1 MLSQKCQ
8 HVGKKLAMAVRMFV
22 HQCASSASPSARF
35 RGGARGRAPRARER
49 PLCSARREIGSSGF
63 GRSVFLGCIGAD
75 FLQMDIIFLYVCSI
89 SDLQDLRIFPPS
101 ISLLYDSKLKMLE
114 TIRRRIRDFN
124 EIWNV
129 KFQQKTEKMHM
140 LTNLGNSFRWF
151 CRSKKQV
158 AAWIFACPKNGILL
172 FFLPQLS

>member
-49 PLCSARREIGSSGF
+49 PLCSARREVGSSGF
-63 GRSVFLGCIGAD
+63 GRSVFLGCIDAG
-75 FLQMDIIFLYVCSI
+75 FLQVDIIFLYVCSI
-89 SDLQDLRIFPPS
+89 SDLQDLRIFPLS

-129 KFQQKTEKMHM
+129 KFQ
-140 LTNLGNSFRWF
+140 
-151 CRSKKQV
+151 KKNWKKAYV
-158 AAWIFACPKNGILL
+158 AQFGK
-172 FFLPQLS
+172 FS